1 MRVKIFSSC
10 FSLQYS
16 VCRIADVF
24 LFFSSSTL
32 NSMEKFVFENLEVWI
47 QAVDFA
53 DIVLSLSER
62 VFDKK
67 HFRLAEQLEAA
78 CTSVSMNIA
87 EGAGRN
93 SVKERIQ
100 FLHYSR
106 GSLNET
112 ITLITILRK
121 RTWIST
127 EEYQVIYNKASSIS
141 RMLYAYIRHLRQN

>member
-1 MRVKIFSSC
+1 
-10 FSLQYS
+10 
-16 VCRIADVF
+16 
-24 LFFSSSTL
+24 
-32 NSMEKFVFENLEVWI
+32 MEKFVFENLEVWI

-62 VFDKK
+62 VFGKK

-87 EGAGRN
+87 EGCGRN
-93 SVKERIQ
+93 SIKERIQ

-127 EEYQVIYNKASSIS
+127 EEYQVIYNKASQIS
-141 RMLYAYIRHLRQN
+141 RMLYAYIRHLRQKLKP